1 MEASQETNLMMD
13 TVRRFVETEMFPHED
28 EIDRLGYVPE
38 EIGRTIEAKSKELG
52 LYAEGI
58 WENQP
63 RTSKLG
69 SSSNRITDGM
79 RGRSTRAISTTS
91 RAW

>member
-52 LYAEGI
+52 LYAC
-58 WENQP
+58 NCP
-63 RTSKLG
+63 KR
-69 SSSNRITDGM
+69 
-79 RGRSTRAISTTS
+79 
-91 RAW
+91 